1 MTGTAPCNYTSP
13 SDSHQDPESKASS
26 PFGQLAPV
34 PYDLT
39 SSLGSGQ
46 DLESKNS
53 SVVAW
58 QEADHDRPSIPTS
71 LWAEG
76 GFLGCL
82 TLFGGFVGSF
92 ATMGQVSSFGTYQA
106 WYLEHQLSAYSPS
119 EISWIGGLQLWFMMF
134 SGGFVGRLFDAYG
147 PTPLLA
153 SGTLIY
159 TLSLMMTSL
168 ATRYYEFMIAQ
179 GFLLGLGAG
188 LVYNPCIAA
197 STARFRH
204 FAGTSSGIVLGGSG
218 AGGAVFPILLQRL
231 LSTVGFAWA
240 VRIQGFLA
248 LACCIIATLTIS
260 TPSPKNKSTPWID
273 TKSFRDIKYM
283 LVCLAYALICLG
295 LFIPSTY
302 IVQYAQA
309 QGLSQNIG
317 FDLLSIMNAANTV
330 GRIVPGWFADKL
342 GRLNLMIP
350 STLLAGISCIA
361 LWLFAHDTAT
371 LAAFAVIYGLFA
383 GATMGLDVAVTAQI
397 SPPEN
402 FGTRVGMSYAFMSI
416 PSLVGSP
423 IGGAIYASQ
432 HGGYSGM
439 IVFAAIFNI
448 LGFAF
453 LMAVKLMINRNIF
466 VIV

>member
-1 MTGTAPCNYTSP
+1 MAGTAPCDHTP
-13 SDSHQDPESKASS
+13 SLDSHQDPESKASS
-26 PFGQLAPV
+26 VLGQLAPV
-34 PYDLT
+34 PYHDLT
-39 SSLGSGQ
+39 SSLGSYQ
-46 DLESKNS
+46 DLESKIS

-58 QEADHDRPSIPTS
+58 PEADHDRPSIPTS

-92 ATMGQVSSFGTYQA
+92 ATMGQVTSFGTYQA
-106 WYLEHQLSAYSPS
+106 WYAENQLSAYSS
-119 EISWIGGLQLWFMMF
+119 SAISWIGGLQLWVMMF
-134 SGGFVGRLFDAYG
+134 SGGFIGRLFDAYG

-218 AGGAVFPILLQRL
+218 AGGAVFPLLLQRL
-231 LSTVGFAWA
+231 LGTVGFAWA
-240 VRIQGFLA
+240 VRIQGFIA

-260 TPSPKNKSTPWID
+260 SPLPKNKNTPWID
-273 TKSFRDIKYM
+273 TKSFRDTKYM

-317 FDLLSIMNAANTV
+317 FDLLSIMNSANTV

-342 GRLNLMIP
+342 GRFNLMIP
-350 STLLAGISCIA
+350 SALLA
-361 LWLFAHDTAT
+361 
-371 LAAFAVIYGLFA
+371 AAFAVIYGLFA

-416 PSLVGSP
+416 PSLVGGP

-439 IVFAAIFNI
+439 IVFAAIFNL
-448 LGFAF
+448 LGFVF

>member
-1 MTGTAPCNYTSP
+1 MAGTTPCDYTPP
-13 SDSHQDPESKASS
+13 SDSNQDPESKASS
-26 PFGQLAPV
+26 LLGRLAPV
-34 PYDLT
+34 PYDLA
-39 SSLGSGQ
+39 SSLGSRQ

-58 QEADHDRPSIPTS
+58 PEADRDPPSIPTS

-218 AGGAVFPILLQRL
+218 GAVFPILLQRL

-240 VRIQGFLA
+240 VRIQG
-248 LACCIIATLTIS
+248 
-260 TPSPKNKSTPWID
+260 TPWID
-273 TKSFRDIKYM
+273 TKSFRDTKYM
-283 LVCLAYALICLG
+283 VVCLAYALICLG
-295 LFIPSTY
+295 LFIPPTY

-309 QGLSQNIG
+309 QGLSQNLG
-317 FDLLSIMNAANTV
+317 FDLLSILNAANTV

-350 STLLAGISCIA
+350 SALLAGVSCIA
-361 LWLFAHDTAT
+361 IWLFAHNTAT
-371 LAAFAVIYGLFA
+371 LAAFAVIYGLFG
-383 GATMGLDVAVTAQI
+383 GAVMGLDVAVTAQI

-439 IVFAAIFNI
+439 IVFAGIFNL

>member
-1 MTGTAPCNYTSP
+1 
-13 SDSHQDPESKASS
+13 
-26 PFGQLAPV
+26 
-34 PYDLT
+34 
-39 SSLGSGQ
+39 
-46 DLESKNS
+46 
-53 SVVAW
+53 
-58 QEADHDRPSIPTS
+58 
-71 LWAEG
+71 
-76 GFLGCL
+76 
-82 TLFGGFVGSF
+82 
-92 ATMGQVSSFGTYQA
+92 MGQVTSFGTYQA
-106 WYLEHQLSAYSPS
+106 WYAEHQLSAYSPS
-119 EISWIGGLQLWFMMF
+119 AISWIGGLQLWVMMF
-134 SGGFVGRLFDAYG
+134 SGGIIGRLFDAYG

-153 SGTLIY
+153 SGTIIY

-168 ATRYYEFMIAQ
+168 ASRYYQFMIAQ

-188 LVYNPCIAA
+188 LNIGIIHALPA

-218 AGGAVFPILLQRL
+218 AGGAVFPLLLQRL

-260 TPSPKNKSTPWID
+260 SPVPKNKSTPWID
-273 TKSFRDIKYM
+273 TKSFRDTKYM

-317 FDLLSIMNAANTV
+317 FDLLSIMNAANTI

-342 GRLNLMIP
+342 GRFNLMVP
-350 STLLAGISCIA
+350 SALLAGVSCIA

-371 LAAFAVIYGLFA
+371 LAAFAA
-383 GATMGLDVAVTAQI
+383 RTMGLDVA
-397 SPPEN
+397 EN
-402 FGTRVGMSYAFMSI
+402 FGTRVGMSYAFMSF
-416 PSLVGSP
+416 PSLIGSP

-448 LGFAF
+448 LGFVF

>member
-1 MTGTAPCNYTSP
+1 MVYQPAHATCDYTS
-13 SDSHQDPESKASS
+13 SLDSHQGIESKAASQ
-26 PFGQLAPV
+26 PAPA
-34 PYDLT
+34 PCGDT
-39 SSLGSGQ
+39 SSSGSYQ
-46 DLESKNS
+46 DLQSKDAS
-53 SVVAW
+53 LVART
-58 QEADHDRPSIPTS
+58 EADHDTSPIPTS

-106 WYLEHQLSAYSPS
+106 WYAGHQLSSYSPS
-119 EISWIGGLQLWFMMF
+119 EISWIGGLQLWVMMF
-134 SGGFVGRLFDAYG
+134 SGGLIGRLFDAYG
-147 PTPLLA
+147 PTLLLA

-168 ATRYYEFMIAQ
+168 ATRYYQFMIAQ

-197 STARFRH
+197 STTRFRH
-204 FAGTSSGIVLGGSG
+204 FAGTSSGIVLSGS
-218 AGGAVFPILLQRL
+218 GGAVFPLLLQRL
-231 LSTVGFAWA
+231 LNSVGFAWA

-260 TPSPKNKSTPWID
+260 SPLPRNKNTPWID
-273 TKSFRDIKYM
+273 TQSFRDAKYV

-309 QGLSQNIG
+309 QGLSENAG

-350 STLLAGISCIA
+350 SALLAGSSCIT
-361 LWLFAHDTAT
+361 LWLFAHDAAT
-371 LAAFAVIYGLFA
+371 LAAFAVLYGVFA

-402 FGTRVGMSYAFMSI
+402 IGTRVGMSYAFMSI
-416 PSLVGSP
+416 PSLIGSP
-423 IGGAIYASQ
+423 IGGAIYARQ
-432 HGGYSGM
+432 HGAYSGM
-439 IVFAAIFNI
+439 IVFTAIFNI
-448 LGFAF
+448 LGFVF
-453 LMAVKLMINRNIF
+453 LLAVKLMINRNIF
-466 VIV
+466 VVV